1 MRIVEVL
8 KPFFVELDSF
18 LSRWGDIEHHP
29 LDEED
34 IGKFYIM
41 ICEDGSYYQ
50 VDMNNSYWYVEDDG
64 CLVFRVNDDTDNS
77 PHFIDGSDVPVCGGY
92 E

>member
-1 MRIVEVL
+1 MKINEVL
-8 KPFFVELDSF
+8 KPFVNELKEF
-18 LSRWGDIEHHP
+18 LMRYENEEHSP
-29 LDEED
+29 LEKED

-41 ICEDGSYYQ
+41 ICKDGSYYQ
-50 VDMNNSYWYVEDDG
+50 VDMDNNYWYVEDDG

>member
-1 MRIVEVL
+1 MKINETL
-8 KPFFVELDSF
+8 KPFVNELKGF
-18 LSRWGDIEHHP
+18 LLRWGDEEHSP

-41 ICEDGSYYQ
+41 ICDDGSYYQ
-50 VDMNNSYWYVEDDG
+50 VNMNDSYWYVEDDG

>member
-1 MRIVEVL
+1 
-8 KPFFVELDSF
+8 
-18 LSRWGDIEHHP
+18 
-29 LDEED
+29 
-34 IGKFYIM
+34 M
-41 ICEDGSYYQ
+41 ICKDGSYYQ
-50 VDMNNSYWYVEDDG
+50 VDMDNNYWYVEDDG